1 MIETEETELDAARTK
16 SVADIAG
23 CLVRLSGASKFLS
36 LPQRVSL
43 ADIARDLADAFD
55 EGKVLSPGDAPR
67 LRHFFRTQ
75 HIDECGRQLYRE
87 VRW

>member
-1 MIETEETELDAARTK
+1 
-16 SVADIAG
+16 
-23 CLVRLSGASKFLS
+23 LS